1 MSKAEHK
8 HPQTCTQCLLSSSD
22 TSVISFNEAGVCSYC
37 TGYVQTI
44 NAFNN
49 QPLNPEARLK
59 RTVTQMKAHGK
70 GKRYDCILGLSGG
83 TDSSYLA
90 WWAHQQGL
98 RPLVVHMDNGWNSE
112 LAVKNI
118 ENICTR
124 LGWDLHTHVIDWE
137 EFRELQLAYLR
148 AGVIDIE
155 VLTDHAIYAIIY
167 RLAHKYKIKYTLNG
181 YNYATEAIMP
191 KGWTYNKR
199 DYENIRD
206 IYAKFGS
213 GKKLKTYPHLGF
225 AGALWYHIFLKIENV
240 NVLNYLPYR
249 KDEAKKLITAELGW
263 RDYGGKH
270 FESVFTKFYQIYILP
285 RKFGVDKRKCHLSN
299 LICSGQIS
307 REEALEEMKKPLY
320 DEAELNEEKQF
331 VLKKFGLTEEAFE
344 AIMQGPVR
352 KHESFKTDKPLW
364 QRYFTLVTGIN
375 RILKAL
381 KLKRA

>member
-8 HPQTCTQCLLSSSD
+8 HPQTCTQCLLNSSD

-331 VLKKFGLTEEAFE
+331 VLKKFGLSEEAFE